1 MDWWHKLRRTLTVL
15 STRIKLRKSGAGG
28 VAGCRGSDVVE
39 FGDECGGGGGVGGGL
54 MKLRGDVEMCGYRDV
69 ELMWNMLGL
78 NLKPEAVET
87 PRSTKPK
94 LTRRSCKQ
102 RFNSKL
108 FFWTNQ

>member
-1 MDWWHKLRRTLTVL
+1 MIISIIL
-15 STRIKLRKSGAGG
+15 GAGR

-39 FGDECGGGGGVGGGL
+39 FGGECGGGVGGGL

-78 NLKPEAVET
+78 NLKPETVET

-94 LTRRSCKQ
+94 ITRRSCKQ

-108 FFWTNQ
+108 FFWTNHNP